1 MDKVKQ
7 YWSAF
12 IGQITAHP
20 LWAGIAICVL
30 IALGFWFMVT

>member
-7 YWSAF
+7 YWGAF

-20 LWAGIAICVL
+20 LWAGIVIVAL
-30 IALGFWFMVT
+30 IISGFIFMVT